1 MRLIEFS
8 DYTHMIQLQKRD
20 GFYDVTQHFKM
31 GNTLN
36 SEMYFI
42 KKKKKQFVKFAT
54 EIFTEGTLAVFA
66 LIN

>member
-42 KKKKKQFVKFAT
+42 KKKKKETNKNN
-54 EIFTEGTLAVFA
+54 L
-66 LIN
+66 